1 MEEEEEKTQEQL
13 EEEEMMRKIMGFT
26 RFNTTKVGL
35 PFLPSNLE
43 MQFTNRYN
51 IQQKANFKQYAL

>member
-43 MQFTNRYN
+43 M
-51 IQQKANFKQYAL
+51 